1 LVRKDGGADV
11 SSPAYTFQRQAQCN
25 MCFAPIDRTAT
36 TLGKR
41 LDQHQGVNPR
51 KHVGVTTT
59 VQRCSDCGLIF
70 SNPMPIPRDIGQH
83 YDVPAESYWIRDL
96 TITDMYF
103 AKQIDLFHDL
113 WKPNGDGKRVALDI
127 GAGVGRAMVSL
138 EKAGFEVF
146 GLEPSGAFRKVAIDR
161 NGISPDMLS
170 LASVEEADYLEA
182 TFDWVT
188 FGAVVEHLVD
198 PAACLER
205 ALQWTKPGGLI
216 HVEVPSADW
225 LVARLLDTVY
235 RLQGLDYTTHLS
247 PMHGPFHL
255 YEFTLAS
262 FERHAERAGYEIALH
277 RGLVGDTYMPR
288 ALRRPL
294 AAIMGRT
301 GTGMQLEVWLRR
313 PQ

>member
-1 LVRKDGGADV
+1 MAVADP
-11 SSPAYTFQRQAQCN
+11 SSPTYTFQRQARCN
-25 MCFAPIDRTAT
+25 MCSAPIDRTAT

-41 LDQHQGVNPR
+41 LDQHQGVRPR
-51 KHVGVTTT
+51 KHAGVTTT
-59 VQRCSDCGLIF
+59 IQRCGGCGLIF

-96 TITDMYF
+96 TITDTYF

-113 WKPNGDGKRVALDI
+113 CKTNGDGKRVALDI

-138 EKAGFEVF
+138 ERAGFEVF
-146 GLEPSGAFRKVAIDR
+146 GLEPSRPFRQMAIDR
-161 NGISPDMLS
+161 NGISPDKLS
-170 LASVEEADYLEA
+170 LVSVEEADYPEA
-182 TFDWVT
+182 AFDWVT

-198 PAACLER
+198 PAACLEH
-205 ALQWTKPGGLI
+205 ALRWTKLGGLI

-235 RLQGLDYTTHLS
+235 RVQGLDYTTHLS
-247 PMHGPFHL
+247 PMHSPFHL

-262 FERHAERAGYEIALH
+262 FERHAERVGYEIALH
-277 RGLVGDTYMPR
+277 RSLVGNTYMPR
-288 ALRRPL
+288 VLGRPL

-313 PQ
+313 TQ